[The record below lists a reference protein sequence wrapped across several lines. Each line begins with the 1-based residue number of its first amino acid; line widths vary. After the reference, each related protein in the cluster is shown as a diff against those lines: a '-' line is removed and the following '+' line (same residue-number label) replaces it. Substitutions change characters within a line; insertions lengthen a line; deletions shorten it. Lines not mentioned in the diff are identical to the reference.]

1 MASNNNKTNEFGSDK
16 DDDPTVE
23 LEVLPEVLGAES
35 ETHRGGDSESDQHTS
50 GFAERNIK
58 FSDADEA
65 VPNLESNLNSRVEA
79 NGELQFEVELLRSK
93 WSGLEK
99 EVKVLEEAMSNIA
112 KELTVAK
119 EKQLH
124 TNELLKKR
132 DNEIE
137 SLRSQLLVKEQDIE
151 ELSKFDVPTGSRSSA
166 TSASTRRV
174 DSNDEEHELAM
185 LLPLNGNG
193 LGEYPIKTGLL
204 ILGSSPDND
213 IQIQSEFISRHHAQI
228 ISSSSDSILG
238 DLNSTN
244 GTYVNSKRIKRHAL
258 RNGDLITIGKH
269 RFRYVR
275 PGLDTSD
282 HKLTVSEVRVR

>member
-1 MASNNNKTNEFGSDK
+1 MASNNNKTNEFGSDQ

-23 LEVLPEVLGAES
+23 LEILSEAVGAES
-35 ETHRGGDSESDQHTS
+35 ETHRGVESESDQHTS
-50 GFAERNIK
+50 GFAELNNK

-65 VPNLESNLNSRVEA
+65 VSKLESNLNSHVEA

-93 WSGLEK
+93 WNGLEK
-99 EVKVLEEAMSNIA
+99 EVKVLEEAMGNISN
-112 KELTVAK
+112 ELTVAQ

-124 TNELLKKR
+124 ANELLKKR

-137 SLRSQLLVKEQDIE
+137 SLRSQLLLKEQDIE
-151 ELSKFDVPTGSRSSA
+151 ELSKCNVPTGSRSSA
-166 TSASTRRV
+166 TSASTHRV
-174 DSNDEEHELAM
+174 GSNDEPHEFAM

-193 LGEYPIKTGLL
+193 LGEYPVKTGLL
-204 ILGSSPDND
+204 MLGSSPDND

-228 ISSSSDSILG
+228 ISSASDSILG

-269 RFRYVR
+269 RFRFVR
-275 PGLDTSD
+275 PNLDTSD
-282 HKLTVSEVRVR
+282 HKLTFNEVRVR